1 MKKYLSRILS
11 FSAALLTLIF
21 MSSCSP
27 APQTGTS
34 DAPQTEKQTETDEN
48 SRVSSEAAPAETLS
62 ASAAGVYLNGEL
74 QAKGDISYTYNA
86 DYGNFFTIAAAPSE
100 NEALVLTMLV
110 TKAYSSDE
118 VTLNTQD
125 LRSGEYD
132 ETAFLTA
139 IYMNTAAS
147 EYAEYYSLTS
157 PEMFENVSFSI
168 NSYEFQQ
175 YADFTLSADVTI
187 NGSTYSVS
195 GSGRA
200 EYTQTQTDNSYAD
213 SDSGYSDGTCLYCGG
228 SGVCQ
233 TCSGMGYTAWG
244 GYDSRIDCTS
254 CGGSG
259 SCYYC
264 QGTGVQVYASR
275 GVLIQ

>member
-1 MKKYLSRILS
+1 MKKHLSRILS
-11 FSAALLTLIF
+11 FSAVLLTLIF
-21 MSSCSP
+21 MSSCTS
-27 APQTGTS
+27 APQPKISDPPQAEQKNETYETS
-34 DAPQTEKQTETDEN
+34 HI
-48 SRVSSEAAPAETLS
+48 SSETAPAETLS
-62 ASAAGVYLNGEL
+62 AGVYLNGEL

-118 VTLNTQD
+118 MTLSTED
-125 LRSGEYD
+125 LRSGDYD

-139 IYMNTAAS
+139 IYMNTATS

-175 YADFTLSADVTI
+175 YADFALSADVTI
-187 NGSTYSVS
+187 NGSAYSIS

-200 EYTQTQTDNSYAD
+200 EYVQAQTDNSYAD
-213 SDSGYSDGTCLYCGG
+213 PDSGYSDGTCVYCGG

-275 GVLIQ
+275 EVLIQ

>member
-11 FSAALLTLIF
+11 FSAVFALLIF
-21 MSSCSP
+21 MSSCSSAP
-27 APQTGTS
+27 KPDTSAPQQTQAAETS
-34 DAPQTEKQTETDEN
+34 C
-48 SRVSSEAAPAETLS
+48 VSSETTPAETLS
-62 ASAAGVYLNGEL
+62 SAAEGGVYLDGKL
-74 QAKGDISYTYNA
+74 QTKSNVAYTYNP
-86 DYGNFFTIAAAPSE
+86 DYGNFFTFAVSVTE
-100 NEALVLTMLV
+100 NETLVLTMLV

-118 VTLNTQD
+118 VTLNTED

-132 ETAFLTA
+132 ETAFLTV
-139 IYMNTAAS
+139 IYINTATN
-147 EYAEYYSLTS
+147 EYYEYYSLNK

-175 YADFTLSADVTI
+175 YADFTLSADVTL
-187 NGSTYSVS
+187 NGSSYSLS
-195 GSGRA
+195 GNGRA
-200 EYTQTQTDNSYAD
+200 EYTETHGGSSAD

-228 SGVCQ
+228 SGICR

-244 GYDSRIDCTS
+244 GYDNRIDCTT

-264 QGTGVQVYASR
+264 QGTGIQVYASR